1 MGQRRPSGRFLSR
14 MEPRAAAQTERK
26 GGIGMAKIAIIGA
39 GQVGASCAFAL
50 AQTGLA
56 RQIALADIREYKAR
70 GEALDIAHGA
80 ALLPSVRVEGGGYE
94 VIDEADLAVMT
105 AGANQA
111 PGESRRDLLQKNIAI
126 LRAAAGEIARRAPRA
141 VLLVVANPVDALT
154 RAAIKATGFPPARVL
169 GSGTVLDSL
178 RLRFMLSEHTGI
190 DASSIHACVLGEHG
204 ESELPAWSS
213 MSIAGMTLEE
223 YCNDCGGCDARLP
236 EVMRAA
242 FDREVRRAAERVI
255 AWKGATFY
263 AIAVAVRRIAQ
274 AILRDERSILTVS
287 SLLAGEYGLENVCL
301 SLPCVVGRAGVLRRI
316 PVKLAAD
323 ELAALRASAE
333 AIMTMDASA
342 ERSFCP

>member
-1 MGQRRPSGRFLSR
+1 
-14 MEPRAAAQTERK
+14 
-26 GGIGMAKIAIIGA
+26 MAKIAIIGA

-56 RQIALADIREYKAR
+56 RQIALADVREYKAR

-223 YCNDCGGCDARLP
+223 YCNDCGGCDACLP

-287 SLLAGEYGLENVCL
+287 SLLEGEYGLENVCL
-301 SLPCVVGRAGVLRRI
+301 SLPCVLGRAGVLRRI

-323 ELAALRASAE
+323 ELAALRASAD
-333 AIMTMDASA
+333 AIMAMDANA